1 MLPKILLHG
10 PLPLLSFSKP
20 QPFWLSDVHLLQET
34 PGPTK
39 PGKLPSSAW
48 QLTSPL
54 VSTNR
59 SSDWCY
65 ERHRWPY
72 NHIAWQLFCYFQ
84 PNVQDMALD
93 HIIQQQSQSY
103 IQKSRNITPQWFTS
117 SRLFL
122 PITLLQV
129 SLSITTWV
137 CKPPKRT
144 MVPQPEFLPWPHPK
158 TPQKLGILNCYLS
171 HIHRQQLE
179 FVQIALWGKQH
190 SAGGLW
196 VSPYQQ
202 FSSSAITEKES
213 SPSQ

>member
-103 IQKSRNITPQWFTS
+103 IPSTEVQEHNT
-117 SRLFL
+117 
-122 PITLLQV
+122 
-129 SLSITTWV
+129 
-137 CKPPKRT
+137 T
-144 MVPQPEFLPWPHPK
+144 MVYIKKAVPANYPSPGVLIHNYMSMQASQENYGSPARIPSMTPSEDSPK
-158 TPQKLGILNCYLS
+158 AGYSELLFITYSQTTTRICTNCSLGKTALSRGFVSIPIPAILLLGHYRKR
-171 HIHRQQLE
+171 I
-179 FVQIALWGKQH
+179 
-190 SAGGLW
+190 
-196 VSPYQQ
+196 
-202 FSSSAITEKES
+202 
-213 SPSQ
+213 